1 MVEEMEMK
9 KVLLSVC
16 STLLFLFWA
25 GGGAAHGKVRSIILA
40 TTTSIQDSGLL
51 DLLIPV
57 FEKKTGYFVKP
68 LAVGSGQ
75 ALAMGQKGEADVLL
89 IHAPEA
95 EKRWVAEGSGIHR
108 RLVMYNTYLLVGP
121 SNDPAKIRGL
131 RSAVEAFK
139 KIASS
144 KSLFLSRG
152 DRSGTHV
159 KEEGIWKLARVHP
172 EGERWYQQTGL
183 GMGQTLAVASE
194 KQGYTLA
201 DRGTYLALKK
211 KIGLDLLAEGDP
223 ILLNPYHV
231 IEVNSEK
238 WPKVN
243 GFGARAFADFMVSQE
258 VQQMIRTFG
267 MDQFGSPLFFPGA
280 GKREEEL

>member
-1 MVEEMEMK
+1 
-9 KVLLSVC
+9 
-16 STLLFLFWA
+16 
-25 GGGAAHGKVRSIILA
+25 
-40 TTTSIQDSGLL
+40 
-51 DLLIPV
+51 
-57 FEKKTGYFVKP
+57 
-68 LAVGSGQ
+68 
-75 ALAMGQKGEADVLL
+75 
-89 IHAPEA
+89 
-95 EKRWVAEGSGIHR
+95 
-108 RLVMYNTYLLVGP
+108 MYNTYLLVGP

-172 EGERWYQQTGL
+172 EGKRWYQQTGL

-267 MDQFGSPLFFPGA
+267 MDQFSSPLFFPGA